1 MSASPEGTT
10 VRAAVDAVRRRIAR
24 LDARLL
30 VQHVAGIGHAE
41 FLAHPERL
49 LAADELRLFMDL
61 VARRAHGE
69 PLAYLTGEREFFGR
83 SFRVTPEVLV
93 PRPDT
98 ERLVL
103 AAREAAQAR
112 AGLRIVDLGTG
123 SGVIAVTLA
132 LECPHA
138 ELTAVELSPGAL
150 AVARDN
156 ALRLGARVRF
166 LAGDWYAP
174 LAGERFDLIVANP
187 PYVAA
192 SDPHLAQDG
201 LPFEPDLALTD
212 GGDGLGCLRA
222 IVAAAPEYLAPG
234 GGVLLEHGY
243 DQAAAVRALLAARGF
258 LAIRSLRDLG
268 GNERV
273 SGGVLPG
280 PGSSPPG

>member
-1 MSASPEGTT
+1 MVPSEGTT

-103 AAREAAQAR
+103 AAREAAAGR
-112 AGLRIVDLGTG
+112 DGLRAMLAGG
-123 SGVIAVTLA
+123 SVPPAPFDGFATL
-132 LECPHA
+132 EP
-138 ELTAVELSPGAL
+138 
-150 AVARDN
+150 ARDFRN
-156 ALRLGARVRF
+156 RHASILLAIEAAAARVK
-166 LAGDWYAP
+166 
-174 LAGERFDLIVANP
+174 
-187 PYVAA
+187 
-192 SDPHLAQDG
+192 
-201 LPFEPDLALTD
+201 
-212 GGDGLGCLRA
+212 
-222 IVAAAPEYLAPG
+222 
-234 GGVLLEHGY
+234 
-243 DQAAAVRALLAARGF
+243 
-258 LAIRSLRDLG
+258 
-268 GNERV
+268 
-273 SGGVLPG
+273 
-280 PGSSPPG
+280 